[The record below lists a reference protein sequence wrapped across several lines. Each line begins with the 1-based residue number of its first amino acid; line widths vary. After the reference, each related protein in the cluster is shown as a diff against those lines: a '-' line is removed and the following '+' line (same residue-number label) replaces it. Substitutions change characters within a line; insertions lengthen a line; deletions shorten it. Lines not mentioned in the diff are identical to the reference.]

1 MLRGTCSV
9 SALVCLILI
18 AATPTAHST
27 YVSPLAQKP
36 VLTSNSQN
44 YSNPQ
49 QADSCILL
57 NDNRSTERLVL
68 RCALVPSD
76 DTFVDD
82 LAPTKSF
89 GDLAVLIVQDT
100 PSIPKYRSYA
110 YLKFN
115 LPRSLPEDVV
125 LTRATPAN
133 ATLRMYVELLNL
145 GYNASIRVYRVPS
158 NDWNESTLTWLTRP
172 APDPTNFSV
181 KQVTMNG
188 TWVWWNVTTPV
199 DLAMRANQ
207 PVSLAVIPSSND
219 WRNFAW
225 FDSKEHSRSNVT
237 TWPALDLVFVE
248 PFLTVVTEHA
258 DLPITIGDKTYATD
272 SSGRF
277 AAYLPWGTYKI
288 SLPETVPRSEGIRDA
303 FVGWSDD
310 VSESTRVITLGNNLT
325 LNAKYE
331 TQYLLEADSDHAT
344 VNGSGWYYE
353 NSAARLVVYPTTLP
367 AEGFLGLIGVRHV
380 FDRWSGDCISTQ
392 PECVLVMNGPKK
404 VLAVW
409 KDDYTITVFAFAILV
424 AVASIAILLQRRR
437 SRIRRRSPGRR
448 KRA

>member
-1 MLRGTCSV
+1 VLRGACSV

-18 AATPTAHST
+18 AAIPTAYST
-27 YVSPLAQKP
+27 YVSPPAQKP
-36 VLTSNSQN
+36 LPTSNSQN

-57 NDNRSTERLVL
+57 NDNRSTEPLVL

-89 GDLAVLIVQDT
+89 GDLPVLIVQDT

-115 LPRSLPEDVV
+115 LPNSLPEDVV
-125 LTRATPAN
+125 LAGATPAN
-133 ATLRMYVELLNL
+133 ATLRMYVELLNF

-172 APDPTNFSV
+172 APDPTDFSV
-181 KQVTMNG
+181 RQVTMNG
-188 TWVWWNVTTPV
+188 TWVGWNVTRPA

-207 PVSLAVIPSSND
+207 PLSLAVIPTSND

-225 FDSKEHSRSNVT
+225 FDSKEHSQSNVT

-248 PFLTVVTEHA
+248 PFLTLVTEHA
-258 DLPITIGDKTYATD
+258 GLPITIGDKTYATD

-288 SLPETVPRSEGIRDA
+288 SVPETIPRSEGIRDA
-303 FVGWSDD
+303 FVGWSDN
-310 VSESTRVITLGNNLT
+310 VSTSARVIALGNNLT

-331 TQYLLEADSDHAT
+331 TQYRLDAESDHGT
-344 VNGSGWYYE
+344 INGSGWYYE
-353 NSAARLVVYPTTLP
+353 NSVARLVVHPTTLP

-380 FDRWSGDCISTQ
+380 FDRWSGDCVSTQ
-392 PECVLVMNGPKK
+392 PECVVVMNGPKK

-409 KDDYTITVFAFAILV
+409 KDDYTITVLAS
-424 AVASIAILLQRRR
+424 AVLITAASIATLLRRR
-437 SRIRRRSPGRR
+437 HGRIRRRSPKRR
-448 KRA
+448 RRT